1 MNSNETMEQHVN
13 KLNVMVEELNAI
25 GSKVP
30 PKVKVLIFLMS
41 LPNNYQLLVMSLE
54 SYESTKLIWEVVIT
68 RLLNEE
74 FMTL

>member
-13 KLNVMVEELNAI
+13 KLNVMVKELDAI

-30 PKVKVLIFLMS
+30 PKLKVLIFLMS
-41 LPNNYQLLVMSLE
+41 LPNNYQLLVMSLK
-54 SYESTKLIWEVVIT
+54 SYESTKLIWEVVTT